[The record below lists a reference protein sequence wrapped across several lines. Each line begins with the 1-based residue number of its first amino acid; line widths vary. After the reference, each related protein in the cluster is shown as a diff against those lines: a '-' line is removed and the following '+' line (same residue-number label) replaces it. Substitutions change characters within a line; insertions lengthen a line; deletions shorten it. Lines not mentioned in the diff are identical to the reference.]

1 MSSYYNSV
9 NNVYKERANNIIIG
23 LTGRTGSGCSTA
35 AKILETSAFNR
46 LNLPYPKPYD
56 FSDSEERK
64 YSIYYGFMKENWN
77 KFIAIEASSIILS
90 FVLEE
95 SYDDFYSFI
104 TNLKKAKRSN
114 GFRIGGEVELEK
126 KLSGISFLFTKEEYS
141 LNNSNV
147 KEIIANKEQTEKY
160 YNYYTSTIKENKT
173 IFSNVLSG
181 FSCYESSK
189 GNFYKNNEKK
199 SHLYTYLM
207 QLFGNNLRS
216 SGLPF
221 DSEFNEEHF
230 YIVSERVS
238 NIIEIIN
245 AYNEYQ
251 KNNNPTRICIDAIR
265 NPYEAY
271 YFKDKYSSFYLLSV
285 NTDDEERKRRLSY
298 LDTAELNSLDEMEY
312 PFSYE
317 DGKIFF
323 QQSIEECLQI
333 SDIHLYNPFS
343 ANNRYELLT
352 KNLVKYIALM
362 IHPGLI
368 TPTSIERCMQMA
380 YNAKLNSGCLSRQVG
395 AVITDEKYYVKA
407 IGWNDVPE
415 GQIPCSLR
423 CVRNYFKQNDEQ
435 SFSSFEYQN
444 KDFINAL
451 KKINL
456 SIEKLDEQITK
467 GRSFPYCFKDI
478 YNGICNKG
486 NQVHTRSL
494 HAEENAFL
502 QISKFGGQGINNGKL
517 FVTASPCELCSKK
530 SYQLGIKDIYYIDPY
545 PGIAASHILK
555 FGNNTLNPNLHLFYG
570 AIGNAYVNLYAQRF
584 AIKDELQ
591 LISGIDFKEKSK
603 RKLDIQKLDFGDVN
617 YDIMNICLCFNN
629 RHEIDFYQD
638 VELTANIDGLKE
650 LQKSMSWS
658 GSTYG
663 KTEKNDDGQYEIINN
678 VTIDGISYYTIK
690 PNNILN
696 IGDKFKYSLKTIVKD
711 EMEVMNPRLLCS
723 IMAHTDLLSITAKF
737 QKNEF
742 AKEQIKEACLKIY
755 ADNETSLVYDTEE
768 LEIIED
774 ENYYVISKI
783 VKNPLY
789 KYSYAI
795 EWDF

>member
-1 MSSYYNSV
+1 MNSYYNAV
-9 NNVYKERANNIIIG
+9 NNVYKERANNIVIG

-35 AKILETSAFNR
+35 AKILETKNFNR
-46 LNLPYPKPYD
+46 LNLPNPKPYD
-56 FSDSEERK
+56 FVDSEERK
-64 YSIYYGFMKENWN
+64 YSIYYGFMKENW
-77 KFIAIEASSIILS
+77 KRFITIEASSIILS
-90 FVLEE
+90 FVLEQ
-95 SYDDFYSFI
+95 SYEDFYLYI
-104 TNLKKAKRSN
+104 TNLKNSEKNK
-114 GFRIGGEVELEK
+114 GFRIGGEAELEK
-126 KLSGISFLFTKEEYS
+126 KLSGISFLFTKDEYT
-141 LNNSNV
+141 LNNENV
-147 KEIIANKEQTEKY
+147 RQITANKEQTEKY
-160 YNYYTSTIKENKT
+160 YKYYTATIKENKKL
-173 IFSNVLSG
+173 FSNVLSG

-189 GNFYKNNEKK
+189 NSFYKNNEKK

-221 DSEFNEEHF
+221 HSNFNEQCF
-230 YIVSERVS
+230 YIISERIA
-238 NIIEIIN
+238 NIIEIVN
-245 AYNEYQ
+245 AYNGY
-251 KNNNPTRICIDAIR
+251 KNDNSTRVCIDAIR

-271 YFKDKYSSFYLLSV
+271 YFKDRYSSFYLLSV
-285 NTDDEERKRRLSY
+285 NTDDEERIRRLAH
-298 LDTAELNSLDEMEY
+298 LDTDELNSLDEMEY

-333 SDIHLYNPFS
+333 SDVHLYNPLS

-395 AVITDEKYYVKA
+395 AVVTDDKYYIKA
-407 IGWNDVPE
+407 VGWNDVPE
-415 GQIPCSLR
+415 GQISCSLR
-423 CVRNYFKQNDEQ
+423 CVRNYFNQNDEQ
-435 SFSSFEYQN
+435 SFSCFEYQD
-444 KDFINAL
+444 KEFIDAL
-451 KKINL
+451 NKINL
-456 SIEKLDEQITK
+456 SIDKLDKQIVK

-502 QISKFGGQGINNGKL
+502 QIAKFGGQGVKNGKL

-530 SYQLGIKDIYYIDPY
+530 SYQLGIRDIYYIDPY

-555 FGNNTLNPNLHLFYG
+555 FGTSSLNPQLHLFYG

-591 LISGIDFKEKSK
+591 LMSGIDFKEKSK
-603 RKLDIQKLDFGDVN
+603 RKRDIQRLGFGDVKYN
-617 YDIMNICLCFNN
+617 NMSICLCFNN
-629 RHEIDFYQD
+629 RHEVDFYQD
-638 VELTANIDGLKE
+638 VELTAKVNGLKE

-663 KTEKNDDGQYEIINN
+663 KTEKNDDGQYEIIDS

-690 PNNILN
+690 PNKTLN
-696 IGDKFKYSLKTIVKD
+696 SGDTFKYSLKTSVKD
-711 EMEVMNPRLLCS
+711 EMEVMNPKLSCS
-723 IMAHTDLLSITAKF
+723 IMAHTDVLLLTVKF
-737 QKNEF
+737 HKGEFKKETIKNTF
-742 AKEQIKEACLKIY
+742 LRIY
-755 ADNETSLVYDTEE
+755 ADNKNSIEYSSQ
-768 LEIIED
+768 EIEIFEKD
-774 ENYYVISKI
+774 NYYIISKKI
-783 VKNPLY
+783 KTPLY